1 MRPGSI
7 VCRVNQAMASM
18 KCGGTMCCTWQ
29 CSVVVQVVS
38 TFSEPFGPQEFTGFV
53 HAVIPENP
61 YPMHNDSDKGL
72 LGCEQRWLFRVRPAV
87 KVRGSLVLLGHVQ
100 LHRQVVTV
108 QTFA

>member
-1 MRPGSI
+1 MRVLVKLLVELVWVVIFMNQLTRSREMPASLLYL
-7 VCRVNQAMASM
+7 VSRVVFSAYLVA
-18 KCGGTMCCTWQ
+18 
-29 CSVVVQVVS
+29 VRAVS
-38 TFSEPFGPQEFTGFV
+38 ATNTS
-53 HAVIPENP
+53 
-61 YPMHNDSDKGL
+61 MHNDSDKGL